1 MSAIFRAS
9 CKGVPFRYSLQRCDC
24 FVHSF
29 LLPISGNGVTI
40 CDPLIIFST
49 LAFVNILQGVTVLV
63 TPLLLCTSKYTP
75 FYGLTFRTIPASL
88 HHFCQSLFK
97 VLEMLGYFFTCNLD
111 IYQHPAAVRLPL
123 VTVSGRAAA
132 LFVVLERCNAE
143 SVFSLVSIRDPQRL
157 PLSFRSGT
165 LRTLVIVSERSHF
178 STSLRLQQLSV
189 HACYRVH

>member
-1 MSAIFRAS
+1 M
-9 CKGVPFRYSLQRCDC
+9 
-24 FVHSF
+24 
-29 LLPISGNGVTI
+29 
-40 CDPLIIFST
+40 
-49 LAFVNILQGVTVLV
+49 
-63 TPLLLCTSKYTP
+63 TP

-157 PLSFRSGT
+157 PFSFRSGT
-165 LRTLVIVSERSHF
+165 LRTLVIVSERSHTTVNLFTLVLFF
-178 STSLRLQQLSV
+178 SQLQQLRCVLIASPKV
-189 HACYRVH
+189 PRKAPLLCLFVRVTVFTNCQRFQCSCDLVILPPH